1 MSSNQSD
8 FQNIIGRLK
17 TSGIQRN
24 FKTYSGDIVTDMNKV
39 FNSYQ
44 GLLQRFLDSEGSGS
58 SLYRRLANNLGHIKA
73 LSNSIETAT
82 KEFLEGN
89 IRRSYNTF
97 SDALDEPEIRIN
109 LRQLT
114 KNLGSWSNRITP
126 TFRLRA
132 SPTPL
137 LKREE
142 MFHISFSMRERVK
155 TQRYS
160 VEGLPCIY
168 LGTSLY
174 ICWQE
179 LGCPDFDKLYISAF
193 RASREA
199 KNLGILNLAYTL
211 DSLKENNLSRF
222 FDFDPINEEIQL
234 AYLTIWPLVI
244 ACSYLKKNKN
254 ASFNPEYIIP
264 NLLMQKIS
272 SDRNMEIAGIAYYST
287 KSEKMSS
294 DAFGVNIVLPPQAS
308 YQDMKDYNFCPHLA
322 ESMRVTNPV
331 PWSLLS
337 TLKFESMTER
347 YVSEHDIDDIYET
360 LLKSY
365 DATEFKILEDNIS
378 EHFKFAEVENKKV
391 K

>member
-1 MSSNQSD
+1 MISNQSD
-8 FQNIIGRLK
+8 FQNILGRLK
-17 TSGIQRN
+17 TSGTQRN
-24 FKTYSGDIVTDMNKV
+24 FKIYSGDIVTDMNKV
-39 FNSYQ
+39 FNSYH
-44 GLLQRFLDSEGSGS
+44 GILQRFLDSEGTAS
-58 SLYRRLANNLGHIKA
+58 SLYRRLNDNLEHIKS
-73 LSNSIETAT
+73 LSDSIEQAT
-82 KEFLEGN
+82 KEFLEGK
-89 IRRSYNTF
+89 IRLSYNTF
-97 SDALDEPEIRIN
+97 SQALDKHEIRTN

-114 KNLGSWSNRITP
+114 KSLGSWSNVNTP
-126 TFRLRA
+126 TFRLRTN
-132 SPTPL
+132 PTPL

-142 MFHISFSMRERVK
+142 MFHISFRMRDRVK

-211 DSLKENNLSRF
+211 DTLKEDNLARF
-222 FDFDPINEEIQL
+222 FDFDPVDEDVQL
-234 AYLTIWPLVI
+234 AYLTLWPLVI

-272 SDRNMEIAGIAYYST
+272 SDRDMEIAGIAYYST
-287 KSEKMSS
+287 KSEKTSS

-308 YQDMKDYNFCPHLA
+308 YQEMTQYNFCPHLA

-331 PWSLLS
+331 SWSLLS
-337 TLKFESMTER
+337 TLKFPSVTER
-347 YVSEHDIDDIYET
+347 YVSESNIEDIYET

-365 DATEFKILEDNIS
+365 NATEFKMLEDNIS
-378 EHFKFAEVENKKV
+378 ENFKFAKVENKRI
-391 K
+391 